1 MELLFI
7 AAILVQD
14 RTRDLLQDKTAEE
27 TFKKI
32 EEKIGQ
38 AKSLRIKFHS
48 DEEMS
53 QRRKGPSGVLLLQSG
68 NRARYT
74 ENPSTR
80 SETWSVSD
88 GKRVQSSRRSGLYDE
103 GITGP
108 VPNGIA
114 PASKELKKNLEV
126 LVSRAGCTLWGIA
139 SIAFQANMKC
149 DFSQWIRVSR
159 FKPGEQDGEAK
170 TISYLL
176 EIGQK
181 PRPFNVTLWFDPE
194 SFKLLKRKIVYEVD
208 GGKQVTITESYD
220 EFTFDAEIPDE
231 MFKLP
236 E

>member
-1 MELLFI
+1 MNLL
-7 AAILVQD
+7 LVAVM
-14 RTRDLLQDKTAEE
+14 LLQDKDAED

-38 AKSLRIKFHS
+38 AKSIRIKFS
-48 DEEMS
+48 SEEETS
-53 QRRKGPSGVLLLQSG
+53 ERRKGPSGVLLLQSG
-68 NRARYT
+68 NKAKLT

-80 SETWSVSD
+80 SESWSVSD
-88 GKRVQSSRRSGLYDE
+88 GKHVQSSRHGLYDE

-114 PASKELKKNLEV
+114 PVSKDLEKNLRV
-126 LVSRAGCTLWGIA
+126 LVSRAGCVLGGFT
-139 SIAFQANMKC
+139 SIAFQANMN
-149 DFSQWIRVSR
+149 SESREWLRVSR
-159 FKPGEQDGEAK
+159 FKLGENDDKAK
-170 TISYLL
+170 TLFYRL
-176 EIGQK
+176 EVGQK
-181 PRPFNVTLWFDPE
+181 ARPVDVRIWFDPE

-208 GGKQVTITESYD
+208 GGNQVTIMETYD

>member
-1 MELLFI
+1 MNLL
-7 AAILVQD
+7 LVAVM
-14 RTRDLLQDKTAEE
+14 LLQDKDAEE

-53 QRRKGPSGVLLLQSG
+53 QSRKGPSGVLLLQSG

-88 GKRVQSSRRSGLYDE
+88 GKRVQSSRSGLYDE

-114 PASKELKKNLEV
+114 PASKDLKKNLEV

-139 SIAFQANMKC
+139 SIAFQANMKS

-159 FKPGEQDGEAK
+159 FKPGEKDGEAK
-170 TISYLL
+170 TLSYLL
-176 EIGQK
+176 EVGQK
-181 PRPFNVTLWFDPE
+181 SRPFNVTLWFDPE
-194 SFKLLKRKIVYEVD
+194 SFKPLKRKIVYEVD
-208 GGKQVTITESYD
+208 GGTQVTMMETYD
-220 EFTFDAEIPDE
+220 EFTFDPEIPDE